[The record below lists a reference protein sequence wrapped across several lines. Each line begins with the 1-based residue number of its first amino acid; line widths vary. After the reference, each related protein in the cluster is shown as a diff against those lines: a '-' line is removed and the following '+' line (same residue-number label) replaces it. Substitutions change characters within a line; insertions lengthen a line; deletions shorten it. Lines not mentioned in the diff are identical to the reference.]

1 MAEFQIECF
10 QNEFLPQDGDVM
22 HAVLTVSASG
32 TGANVDPGQA
42 EERTELL
49 IVDTSGSM
57 NGKKLRAVKAATA
70 AAIDCIPNG
79 VRFGVITGNHEAFLA
94 VTPTAASPQ
103 SREAAKGAVKLF
115 EAGGGTAM
123 GTWIRLA
130 ASTFG
135 EGPGIRHAILLTDG
149 KNESEAPIDLEWA
162 LSEADGAFQCDC
174 RGVGDNWD
182 VGELRKVATALRG
195 TYDIIAQ
202 PEELE
207 GDFSRLLHESLLRQV
222 SEITLRVWTPQGAE
236 VAALKQMEPPLDLT
250 GTRAVTG
257 PLVGEYTT
265 GAWGDESRDYYLSV
279 RVPAGQLGDKMLAA
293 RVTLVIEGEPAGQG
307 LVTAEWTDDI
317 AKSTRMNKRVAEAVG
332 EGELAEAIQ
341 DGIDSHRAGDVE
353 SATNRFGLA
362 VRMASESGNDEALE
376 RLSKLVDIDDPVT
389 GRVRPKAKVETVDVM
404 TLETRSTRTSRTQRP
419 RGPED
424 AK

>member
-22 HAVLTVSASG
+22 HAVLTVSVSG
-32 TGANVDPGQA
+32 AGAEVDAGVA
-42 EERTELL
+42 DGRTELL

-57 NGKKLRAVKAATA
+57 NGKKLRAAKAATA
-70 AAIDCIPNG
+70 AAIDCIPTG
-79 VRFGVITGNHEAFLA
+79 VRFGVITGNHQAWLA
-94 VTPTAASPQ
+94 VAPTTASPQ
-103 SREAAKGAVKLF
+103 SREEAKATVKQF

-130 ASTFG
+130 ATIFA
-135 EGPGIRHAILLTDG
+135 EEQGIRHAILLTDG

-162 LSEADGAFQCDC
+162 LADADGAFQCDC

-195 TYDIIAQ
+195 TYDIVAK

-207 GDFSRLLHESLLRQV
+207 RDFSHMLQASLLRQV

-250 GTRAVTG
+250 GTRTVTG

-265 GAWGDESRDYYLSV
+265 GAWGDEARDYYLSV
-279 RVPAGQLGDKMLAA
+279 RVPTGAVGDKMLAA
-293 RVTLVIEGEPAGQG
+293 RVTLVVAGEPAGQG
-307 LVTAEWTDDI
+307 LVKAEWTDDV
-317 AKSTRMNKRVAEAVG
+317 AKSTRLNKRVAEAVG

-341 DGIDSHRAGDVE
+341 KGIDAHRAGDVE
-353 SATNRFGLA
+353 NAITGFGEA
-362 VRMASESGNDEALE
+362 VRMANESGNDEALE

-389 GRVRPKAKVETVDVM
+389 GRVRPKAKVETLDVM
-404 TLETRSTRTSRTQRP
+404 TLETRSTRTSRTPRP

-424 AK
+424 AT